1 MCEIFGFSSCRKSNL
16 KPYLTEFFSH
26 SVHHPNGWGLAEF
39 GDEGVR
45 VQIEPVSAR
54 ESKILP
60 ELVANLQDSKTLLAH
75 IRRATVG
82 GVKSENCHPFVR
94 TDDSGRTWTLIH
106 NGTVFSGMELIYY
119 QNQQT
124 GDTDSERIL
133 LYLIDKMND
142 EIAKKGCALNSFER
156 FKVVEKV
163 VANITYRNKINL
175 LIYDGSQM
183 YVHVNMKD
191 TLYFKTDEFGTAF
204 ATTPLEPEG
213 WQPLPLT
220 TLLVYREGKLQYKG
234 KNHHNEYIDVIGTS
248 AQQYDYNI

>member
-1 MCEIFGFSSCRKSNL
+1 MCEIFGFSSSRKSNL

-26 SVHHPNGWGLAEF
+26 SVDHPNGWGLAEF
-39 GDEGVR
+39 ADEGVR
-45 VQIEPVSAR
+45 VQIEPVSANK
-54 ESKILP
+54 SKILP
-60 ELVANLQDSKTLLAH
+60 DLINHLEDSKTLLAH

-82 GVKSENCHPFVR
+82 GVKSANCHPFVR
-94 TDDSGRTWTLIH
+94 TDASGRTWTLIH

-119 QNQQT
+119 QHKQL

-142 EIAKKGCALNSFER
+142 EIAKKGCPLNSFER

-191 TLYFKTDEFGTAF
+191 TLYFKSDEFGTSF
-204 ATTPLEPEG
+204 ATVPLEADG

-220 TLLVYREGKLQYKG
+220 TLLVYREGRLKYKG